1 MAGAERMSRP
11 NCNVDDSYLIENVLL
26 CAGEDPD
33 ELISVV
39 ERVAGQR
46 PFRTYSYRCYRFW
59 QFDRFTLIWTGIGTG
74 CLEPLLY
81 EIVAQS
87 DSIKTLIL
95 IGTAGWL
102 AAGDSDGVEAYEAQ
116 DGSPTAYLLNEAY
129 LGRTALSSLGSFH
142 LKHGPSSAHRRSWSD
157 GTRCVPRF
165 PSQVED
171 LATILSTDFY
181 YDLDWVREKAEY
193 HGADLID
200 MEVAQFYCLC
210 ELFAKNKDLNYVAIK
225 GAANSPGNGSQQLL
239 NSRAVLD
246 ACTRRA
252 LGLMAIDLGTTATRG
267 ATHPSISP
275 DKLSDKLVE
284 EIKLYWTVEI
294 GIVTVLGVLFSQL
307 GSQRT
312 EPMAQFLMCFVAM
325 VLVVVGTMYN
335 IAGNY
340 YTFVTRTQ
348 ISGTAGDQ
356 EGIISTVME
365 IAFFLLS
372 GVCGVAMGYYGSVLF
387 ESVSL
392 SFWLS
397 LVGLL
402 MGLSVNVAVTLA
414 SFKGLVKSSS
424 PSVTYTYSQYV
435 TRKWVFGRLFAGLI
449 ASFASLR
456 DPSYGDRQRPADY
469 R

>member
-1 MAGAERMSRP
+1 MRHP
-11 NCNVDDSYLIENVLL
+11 NSNVDDSYLVENVLL

-102 AAGDSDGVEAYEAQ
+102 AADDSGGAEACET
-116 DGSPTAYLLNEAY
+116 PNRKPIAYLLHEAY
-129 LGRTALSSLGSFH
+129 LGRTALSSLGNFH
-142 LKHGPSSAHRRSWSD
+142 RKHGPSSAHRHTWSD

-171 LATILSTDFY
+171 LATILSTDLY
-181 YDLDWVREKAEY
+181 YDRHWVREKAEY

-210 ELFAKNKDLNYVAIK
+210 EIFAKNKDLNYVAIK
-225 GAANSPGNGSQQLL
+225 GAANSLGNGSQQLL

-252 LGLMAIDLGTTATRG
+252 LGLMAIDLGTTATDG
-267 ATHPSISP
+267 TTHSAISA

-348 ISGTAGDQ
+348 ISGSAGDQ

-372 GVCGVAMGYYGSVLF
+372 GVCGVAMGCYGSVLF
-387 ESVSL
+387 ESDSL

-397 LVGLL
+397 LSGLFI
-402 MGLSVNVAVTLA
+402 GLAVNVAVTLA
-414 SFKGLVKSSS
+414 SFSGLVKASS
-424 PSVTYTYSQYV
+424 PAVTYTYSQYV
-435 TRKWVFGRLFAGLI
+435 TRKWVFGRLFASLI
-449 ASFASLR
+449 VYLTSLR
-456 DPSYGDRQRPADY
+456 DPSHGDRRRLTDY